1 MNRPLRV
8 VVSVI
13 ERASKG
19 RGVERRQVLV
29 FASGGDWQEVAHPHQ
44 VVGGGREGKHPTD
57 PVGTAM
63 PGFAQSSDGFEPA
76 EDLFHPFALDLTD
89 SVSRMTRGA
98 AVDGAVHFARE
109 VWSD

>member
-57 PVGTAM
+57 PVGTTM
-63 PGFAQSSDGFEPA
+63 PGLAQTADGLDPT

-89 SVSRMTRGA
+89 GVTQIVRRQNLLDKLAMDLR
-98 AVDGAVHFARE
+98 
-109 VWSD
+109 